1 MLINFTYMFTKFFV
15 STGFN
20 FFLTETQEYS
30 EKWFLDEHFPVFNS
44 QMYKPYLF
52 MNTIFFLAWAFI
64 EKKFMFI
71 SKFHHHFQQS
81 TVKKE
86 SKVLFQIQLL
96 ESCEDAEKPSENQRS
111 VPCMLLVLKKSVT
124 VLLKTV
130 NSHLHY
136 FLIMK

>member
-1 MLINFTYMFTKFFV
+1 
-15 STGFN
+15 
-20 FFLTETQEYS
+20 
-30 EKWFLDEHFPVFNS
+30 
-44 QMYKPYLF
+44 

-81 TVKKE
+81 TAKKE

-96 ESCEDAEKPSENQRS
+96 ESCEDAEKNQRS
-111 VPCMLLVLKKSVT
+111 VPCMLLVLKKSVP